1 MAATPMFPLGSVL
14 VPSMVLPLH
23 VFEAR
28 YRALVQRC
36 LAEEGLEF
44 GVVLIERGH
53 EVGGGDVRTSVGC
66 MARIVAHEAYP
77 DGRYGL
83 VTVGT
88 DRVRVL
94 EWLEDDPYP
103 RAEVEHWPDPAP
115 SDDAREQ
122 VAGAELALRHVLDL
136 ARRRGLGAPPS
147 DMELSDD
154 PSLFSHQATALAPVG
169 PLDKLAL
176 LSAATVEE
184 RLERLLDQLEHA
196 RIMIEAQTAE

>member
-1 MAATPMFPLGSVL
+1 MFPLGTVL

-23 VFEAR
+23 VFEPR

-36 LAEEGLEF
+36 LAEDGLEF

-66 MARIVAHEAYP
+66 MAHIVAHEAYT
-77 DGRYGL
+77 DGRYAL

-94 EWLEDDPYP
+94 EWLDDDPYP
-103 RAEVEHWPDPAP
+103 RAETEPWPDPDP
-115 SDDAREQ
+115 SEEAVEL
-122 VAGAELALRHVLDL
+122 VGGAELALRHVLDL
-136 ARRRGLGAPPS
+136 AHRHGLGVPPS
-147 DMELSDD
+147 DIEMSDD
-154 PSLFSHQATALAPVG
+154 PAVFSHQATALAPVG

-176 LSAATVEE
+176 LSTPTVEE
-184 RLERLLDQLEHA
+184 RLRRLLEHLEHA
-196 RIMIEAQTAE
+196 RILIEARASE

>member
-1 MAATPMFPLGSVL
+1 MFPLGTVL

-23 VFEAR
+23 VFEPR
-28 YRALVQRC
+28 YRALVERC
-36 LAEEGLEF
+36 LATDGLEF

-88 DRVRVL
+88 ERVRVTQ
-94 EWLEDDPYP
+94 WLEDDPYP
-103 RAEVEHWPDPAP
+103 QAETEPWPDPVP
-115 SDDAREQ
+115 SHDAAEL

-136 ARRRGLGAPPS
+136 AQRHGLATPPG
-147 DMELSDD
+147 DVELSDD
-154 PSLFSHQATALAPVG
+154 PAVFSHQATALAPVG

-176 LSAATVEE
+176 LSTPTVEE
-184 RLERLLDQLEHA
+184 RLLRLLDHLEHA
-196 RIMIEAQTAE
+196 RILIETRRSE